1 MKTYRVE
8 IDALAYYDIE
18 ANSEAEAKAKVPEYF
33 SQELNHNGSIFYEAI
48 DHKKAKAVIYE

>member
-8 IDALAYYDIE
+8 IDALAYYDVE

-33 SQELNHNGSIFYEAI
+33 SQELNNNGSIFYEAI